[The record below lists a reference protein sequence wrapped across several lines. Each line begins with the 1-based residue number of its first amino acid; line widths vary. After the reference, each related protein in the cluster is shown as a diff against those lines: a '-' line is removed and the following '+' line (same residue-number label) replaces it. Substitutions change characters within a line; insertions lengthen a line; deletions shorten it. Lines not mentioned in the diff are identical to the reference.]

1 MHVFFVAQFRRLFRT
16 KIVSRPHF
24 IPAVFLD
31 GSTGLEISSS
41 CTFIKMNNEKSQ
53 PQETGGPARDRT
65 TSECSYTS
73 DDGGVSGFTGKR
85 KKHIFIMMNGERQR
99 TTSQTFLVASGL
111 TAASP
116 PKFVSLEEIMQAA
129 NGMRDM
135 NLVHQIAVDEN
146 FRLEKA
152 EPESNTVQRAIR
164 DTMHKA
170 FWDILREQLAED
182 PPNFSHALKLLY
194 DVKQGL
200 FDLLLPQHT
209 KIKQQI
215 SEVLDIPLIK
225 QQAENGVLDFK
236 YYAQFII
243 SFMAKMCAQV
253 RDEKIQELRETTD
266 IVDLYKGIL
275 ETLDL
280 MQLDMANFT
289 LQVIRPDIITH
300 SVELEREKFS
310 KYLSVQV
317 DGLQHTREWLLNH
330 IKTNEPVPTDVEY
343 ETFIRNCSKTAFT
356 RACIELL
363 DWDRAKPYPETFI
376 LDEDRLYDL
385 QVQTFRLVAAATVLL
400 VTLSNAGADL
410 QTITSFKVLLKDHI
424 MILLQGVKNSKDLI
438 DVLPNVAE
446 QVVSDVK
453 VAQQKYDLV
462 VFTPALESS
471 FKGIIQEIGKEDH
484 KVREIVRSRVKDFFL
499 DIIESATAAPQKVPS
514 GLTGFQ
520 KELTAIAGQF
530 LRIVSHNSTVFC
542 IYYFD
547 IIAAALPKAS

>member
-1 MHVFFVAQFRRLFRT
+1 
-16 KIVSRPHF
+16 
-24 IPAVFLD
+24 
-31 GSTGLEISSS
+31 
-41 CTFIKMNNEKSQ
+41 MNNEKSQ
-53 PQETGGPARDRT
+53 PQDTGGPARTRN
-65 TSECSYTS
+65 TSECSHTS
-73 DDGGVSGFTGKR
+73 DDGVSGFSGK
-85 KKHIFIMMNGERQR
+85 RQR
-99 TTSQTFLVASGL
+99 TTSQTFMVASGL

-135 NLVHQIAVDEN
+135 NLVHQIVVDEN

-152 EPESNTVQRAIR
+152 EPDPNTIQRAIR

-170 FWDILREQLAED
+170 FWDILREQLNED
-182 PPNFSHALKLLY
+182 PPIFSHAFILLEEI
-194 DVKQGL
+194 KQSL

-225 QQAENGVLDFK
+225 QQAEKGVLDFN

-243 SFMAKMCAQV
+243 SFMGKMCAQV
-253 RDEKIQELRETTD
+253 RDEKIQQLKETTD
-266 IVDLYKGIL
+266 IVELYKGIL

-289 LQVIRPDIITH
+289 LQVIRPDIINH
-300 SVELEREKFS
+300 SVELEREKFA

-317 DGLQHTREWLLNH
+317 DGLEHTRNWLLKH
-330 IKTNEPVPTDVEY
+330 IKIDVPVPTDVEN
-343 ETFIRNCSKTAFT
+343 ETFVRNYSKSAFT
-356 RACIELL
+356 RACLDLL
-363 DWDRAKPYPETFI
+363 DWDRTKPYPETFI
-376 LDEDRLYDL
+376 LDEERIYDL
-385 QVQTFRLVAAATVLL
+385 QIRAFRLVAAATVLL

-410 QTITSFKVLLKDHI
+410 QTINSFKLSLKDHI
-424 MILLQGVKNSKDLI
+424 VILLQNVSNDKELN

-446 QVVSDVK
+446 QVVIDLK
-453 VAQQKYDLV
+453 EAQQKYDLPELSP
-462 VFTPALESS
+462 TSESVL
-471 FKGIIQEIGKEDH
+471 KGLIIDIGKGDH
-484 KVREIVRSRVKDFFL
+484 KVREIVKSRVKDFFL

-514 GLTGFQ
+514 GLTAFQ
-520 KELTAIAGQF
+520 RELTGIAGQF

-547 IIAAALPKAS
+547 IIAAALPKPS